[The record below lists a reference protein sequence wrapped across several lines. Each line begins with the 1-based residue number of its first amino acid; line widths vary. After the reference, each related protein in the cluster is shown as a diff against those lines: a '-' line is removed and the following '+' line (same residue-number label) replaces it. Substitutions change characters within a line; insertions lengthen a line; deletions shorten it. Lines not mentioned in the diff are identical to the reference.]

1 MKFSRRNFLQSA
13 GLSIASLGGFWGNV
27 SLSKHQLNAYG
38 ETLGASASQKL
49 ALLVGINQYSQ
60 GKGLR
65 GCTTDVELQKE
76 LLIHRFNFSPNNI
89 ITLIDREATRENIL
103 TAFDEHL
110 VKQAENDDV
119 VIFHFSGYGRQV
131 KLNNS
136 DSNFTRINSLITYD
150 SIKSENDFVDDIL
163 LDTFRQ
169 LASSFKTNKY
179 TFIFDTSFIFPS
191 LSDSNQLISR
201 SYQFDNNLVVSQK
214 EFNLNKNLK
223 NNKILPAQKNHLSP
237 GLILAPFIDS
247 FATEIRSINFN
258 AGLFTYILTQSLW
271 ENSPLTDNLT
281 LMKKVASLITL
292 YKRKS
297 ENFNFK
303 NDENQSHTFKALPY
317 NLTLESSRQGDAI
330 LTNIIEPNVIELELV
345 GLPLLILLNYGLNSC
360 FTANVEQG
368 KIITIQINY
377 LMGNKAKGI
386 LINGNK
392 SSINKGLILRES
404 LRVIEKNT
412 GLNIAFNDSLEK
424 IEKVD
429 ATSTLSAINEIK
441 SVVNLGDNFVDLIFG
456 KFTDKNT
463 STDGY
468 GLFTSSQM
476 LFANTYPKVDN
487 EAVSSAIKHLIPSL
501 KIALA
506 EKLLNLTSNQYSSL
520 LPININIKI
529 NQNNQVSKIEEKT
542 TFSSL
547 KLVQNPL
554 KEYSDFDK
562 NLLTKISAD
571 SQFTI
576 TINNENSHDLYYL
589 LLGINFSRH
598 AVAYFSP
605 NEGIITQKNTVTI
618 PKNKNSLKW
627 IVNADK
633 GLGKLILIC
642 SKSPFHQTL
651 NQLYKNTQ
659 LKPDIEQ
666 IVPLE
671 NHVMIAKAILED
683 LHLGSNISNN
693 LVNNLTDVYA
703 LDLSHWVTFNFVYEI
718 I

>member
-65 GCTTDVELQKE
+65 GCITDVELQKE

-136 DSNFTRINSLITYD
+136 DSDLTRINSVITYN
-150 SIKSENDFVDDIL
+150 SIKSENGFVDDIL
-163 LDTFRQ
+163 LDTFKQ

-179 TFIFDTSFIFPS
+179 TFIFDTSFISSS
-191 LSDSNQLISR
+191 LSDGNQLISR
-201 SYQFDNNLVVSQK
+201 SYQSDNNLVISQK
-214 EFNLNKNLK
+214 EFNLNKHLK
-223 NNKILPAQKNHLSP
+223 NKVLPNKKNNSSS

-258 AGLFTYILTQSLW
+258 AGLFSYTLTQSLW
-271 ENSPLTDNLT
+271 ENFPLTDNLI
-281 LMKKVASLITL
+281 LMKKVASFITL
-292 YKRKS
+292 YQRKS
-297 ENFNFK
+297 EKFNFK
-303 NDENQSHTFKALPY
+303 NENKINTFNALPY
-317 NLTLESSRQGDAI
+317 NLILESSSQGDAVI
-330 LTNIIEPNVIELELV
+330 TNLIEPNIIELELV
-345 GLPLLILLNYGLNSC
+345 GLPLLVLLNYGLNSC
-360 FTANVEQG
+360 FTANLEEG
-368 KIITIQINY
+368 KIIRIQINS
-377 LMGNKAKGI
+377 LLGNKAKGI

-392 SSINKGLILRES
+392 SSINQGLILRES
-404 LRVIEKNT
+404 LRIIEKNT

-429 ATSTLSAINEIK
+429 ATSTLSAINEIE

-456 KFTDKNT
+456 KFKDKNT
-463 STDGY
+463 SVDGY
-468 GLFTSSQM
+468 GLFNSSEV

-520 LPININIKI
+520 LPVNLNIEIS
-529 NQNNQVSKIEEKT
+529 QNNQVSKIEEKT
-542 TFSSL
+542 TFSHLQSI
-547 KLVQNPL
+547 KNPL
-554 KEYSDFDK
+554 KQYSDFDK
-562 NLLTKISAD
+562 NLLTQIPAD
-571 SQFTI
+571 SQFTV
-576 TINNENSHDLYYL
+576 TINNENDYDLYYL
-589 LLGINFSRH
+589 LLSINSSRQ
-598 AVAYFSP
+598 ASVYFSP
-605 NEGIITQKNTVTI
+605 NEGVITQKNTTTI

-627 IVNADK
+627 IVNIDK
-633 GLGKLILIC
+633 GISKLMLIC

-651 NQLYKNTQ
+651 NQLYKNTK

-693 LVNNLTDVYA
+693 LVNNLSDVYA

>member
-65 GCTTDVELQKE
+65 GCITDVELQKE

-103 TAFDEHL
+103 TAFEEHL

-136 DSNFTRINSLITYD
+136 DSDLTRINSVITYN
-150 SIKSENDFVDDIL
+150 SIKSENGFVDDIL
-163 LDTFRQ
+163 LDTFKQ

-179 TFIFDTSFIFPS
+179 TFIFDTSFIS
-191 LSDSNQLISR
+191 SSISDGNQLISR
-201 SYQFDNNLVVSQK
+201 SYQSDNDLVISQK
-214 EFNLNKNLK
+214 EFNLNKHLK
-223 NNKILPAQKNHLSP
+223 NKVLPNKKNNSSS

-258 AGLFTYILTQSLW
+258 AGLFSYTLTQSLW
-271 ENSPLTDNLT
+271 ENFPLTDNLI
-281 LMKKVASLITL
+281 LMKKVASFITL
-292 YKRKS
+292 YQRKS
-297 ENFNFK
+297 EKFNFK
-303 NDENQSHTFKALPY
+303 NENKINTFNALPY
-317 NLTLESSRQGDAI
+317 NLILESSSQGDAVI
-330 LTNIIEPNVIELELV
+330 TNLIEPNIIELELV
-345 GLPLLILLNYGLNSC
+345 GLPLLVLLNYGLNSC
-360 FTANVEQG
+360 FTANLEEG
-368 KIITIQINY
+368 KIIRIQINS
-377 LMGNKAKGI
+377 LLGNKAKGI

-404 LRVIEKNT
+404 LRIIEKNT

-429 ATSTLSAINEIK
+429 ATSTLSAINEIE

-456 KFTDKNT
+456 KFKDKNT
-463 STDGY
+463 SVDGY
-468 GLFTSSQM
+468 GLFNSSEV

-520 LPININIKI
+520 LPVNLNIEIS
-529 NQNNQVSKIEEKT
+529 QNNQVSKIEEKT
-542 TFSSL
+542 TFSHLQSI
-547 KLVQNPL
+547 KNPL
-554 KEYSDFDK
+554 KQYSDFDK
-562 NLLTKISAD
+562 NLLTQIPAD
-571 SQFTI
+571 SQFTV
-576 TINNENSHDLYYL
+576 TINNENDYDLYYL
-589 LLGINFSRH
+589 LLSINSSRQ
-598 AVAYFSP
+598 ASVYFSP
-605 NEGIITQKNTVTI
+605 NEGVITQKNTTTI

-627 IVNADK
+627 IVNTDK
-633 GLGKLILIC
+633 GISKLMLIC

-651 NQLYKNTQ
+651 NQLYKNTK

-693 LVNNLTDVYA
+693 LVNNLSDVYA